1 MRRKVFLSLMALVLV
16 LSFALSNVCV
26 ANNVGSLNNK
36 KSSIEKDIENKKNQI
51 NKMKKESSSLEEE
64 IKKLDEEATKASEE
78 LEKIEKQLE
87 ELSEEIEKTEEEL
100 KAAEK
105 RLEESKDKFNA
116 RLRVMY
122 KKGNVG
128 YLEVLLS
135 SANIRDF
142 LTRKDMVQAVVNHD
156 VELME
161 YIKEQKD
168 IIDKKE
174 TELKSQKST
183 VEVSK
188 KEAKE
193 KEKELIA
200 ATKTKET
207 AMNELKKDMEKVEA
221 EYAEL
226 EKESKQIAD
235 EIKRREVAST
245 IPAPSRGGGGK
256 SGNSENNSGGEGV
269 NTPAPA
275 PAPSGGAM
283 AWPAPGPVT
292 SPFGQRWG
300 RLHSGIDIGVPVG
313 SPVVAADNGVV
324 ILAKTGYNGGYGN
337 YIVVS
342 HGGGIST
349 LYAHNSSLTVGV
361 GARVSR
367 GQVIARSGNTGRS
380 TGPHLHFEVRVNGRP
395 VDPMPYLR

>member
-245 IPAPSRGGGGK
+245 TPAPSRGGGGK

-269 NTPAPA
+269 NT